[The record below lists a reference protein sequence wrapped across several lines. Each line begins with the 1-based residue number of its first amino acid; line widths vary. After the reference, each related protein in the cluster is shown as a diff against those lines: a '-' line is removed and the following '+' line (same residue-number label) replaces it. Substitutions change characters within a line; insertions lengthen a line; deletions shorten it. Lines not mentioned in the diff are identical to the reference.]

1 MTQNLESLISVWF
14 LMRIITLAR
23 HILAKKSPITDW
35 SLALILDLYLKLNSY
50 REHSLTAL
58 STAKER
64 TPLSN
69 ILDEITNRGIHL
81 PMNYDEAINLINSF
95 DRKAGILVTAHWLT
109 YIFDYQEKAEYVW
122 AHFPLFYSMA
132 LEMHETQDSNK
143 IKRIFIRGI
152 RLSDPYT
159 TLTFKH
165 RYFNKSKNLLIRTVE
180 ILCNYYEGSLT
191 SYINSVLEY
200 YTVHKANWIRFI
212 AASLNA
218 LTYDEKLPKEEVK
231 PDKIQDYAKKKGFI
245 TQDIAEIIKKAE
257 FSKVQAPGTKRLWSA
272 LRDYIL
278 NPYFN
283 LLLANKCNI
292 IRKYIEEINR
302 DIINGEKHLEQLELP
317 GDVRNKDFFDNYV
330 ASISAPKGVMVKNPR
345 ICARRLYIWLSRQ
358 RGPSTIPY
366 NRLYPIYL
374 DVTWRLFWQDI
385 FMKQSKEI
393 AHTIVSELGQLNTE
407 EEVIK
412 AFNIIKSKLNI
423 RPFS

>member
-1 MTQNLESLISVWF
+1 
-14 LMRIITLAR
+14 MRIITLAR
-23 HILAKKSPITDW
+23 HILAKRNPVTDW
-35 SLALILDLYLKLNSY
+35 SLALILELYLKLNSY
-50 REHSLTAL
+50 REQSLTVL
-58 STAKER
+58 STAKKR
-64 TPLSN
+64 TLLSN
-69 ILDEITNRGIHL
+69 ILDEVTNREIHL
-81 PMNYDEAINLINSF
+81 PMNYDEALNLINSF

-109 YIFDYQEKAEYVW
+109 YIFDYQEKAEYIW

-132 LEMHETQDSNK
+132 LEMHETQDPNK
-143 IKRIFIRGI
+143 IERIFIRNTML
-152 RLSDPYT
+152 RDPYT

-165 RYFNKSKNLLIRTVE
+165 RFKKPKSLLIRTIK
-180 ILCNYYEGSLT
+180 ILCNYHEGSLT
-191 SYINSVLEY
+191 SYINSVLENC
-200 YTVHKANWIRFI
+200 TVHEANWIRLI

-231 PDKIQDYAKKKGFI
+231 PNKIQDYAKKEGFI
-245 TQDIAEIIKKAE
+245 IQDIAEIIERAK
-257 FSKVQAPGTKRLWSA
+257 FRKVQVPGTKRLWSA

-358 RGPSTIPY
+358 RDSSTIPY
-366 NRLYPIYL
+366 DRLYPVYL

-393 AHTIVSELGQLNTE
+393 ANIIVSELGRLNTE
-407 EEVIK
+407 EEVIR